1 MSANLNYDADGNAS
15 VAYTGATPWHREGQK
30 LESAFTAE
38 EAIKAANLDWE
49 VECRPVYHY
58 TDGEDGYKAIEI
70 EERKAVVRTDTNE
83 ALGIVGNRYAPLQN
97 REAFGFF
104 DGLFGEGNCRFE
116 TAGALGK
123 GERIWLL
130 AKMEDN
136 DPIEVIIGDVVDKY
150 LCLTTAHDGSGSVLG
165 SFTPIRIV
173 CSNTL
178 NMFLRDIKSA
188 DGENVQSFIRIKHTG
203 EVADRVK
210 AAGDIL
216 RTAGIFYDEA
226 KMVFQKFAKT
236 ELTVGATIR
245 YVSRVLLGAKA
256 AEKPSDWT
264 TRSRNTVNTV
274 MDLVDGG
281 VGTEI
286 KGVRGNLWGA
296 YNALTEYADHKR
308 DYRGTKDSEGRVNT
322 RKRFEAAQFGAG
334 RELKERA
341 FTIGRELVGAKK
353 HTKTMEAPLPELN

>member
-1 MSANLNYDADGNAS
+1 MSANLNYDANGNAS
-15 VAYTGATPWHREGQK
+15 VAYKGATPWHREGQK

-130 AKMEDN
+130 AKMDDN
-136 DPIEVIIGDVVDKY
+136 DPMEVVMGDVVDKY
-150 LCLTTAHDGSGSVLG
+150 MCLTTAHDGSGSVLA

-173 CSNTL
+173 CGNTCS
-178 NMFLRDIKSA
+178 MFIRDIKKA
-188 DGENVQSFIRIKHTG
+188 DKEGVQSFVRIKHTG
-203 EVADRVK
+203 EVANRVK

-226 KMVFQKFAKT
+226 KMVFQKFAKADM
-236 ELTVGATIR
+236 TVGATKN
-245 YVSRVLLGAKA
+245 YVARVLLGAKA
-256 AEKPSDWT
+256 AEKSAEWT
-264 TRSRNTVNTV
+264 TRSRNTVNSV

-281 VGTEI
+281 LGTEI
-286 KGVRGNLWGA
+286 PGVRGTLWGA
-296 YNALTEYADHKR
+296 YNGLTEYADHKR
-308 DYRGTKDSEGRVNT
+308 DYRGTKDAEGRVDT

-341 FTIGRELVGAKK
+341 FTIGRELVEKTIPLKK
-353 HTKTMEAPLPELN
+353 MELN